1 MFHSQDNIS
10 FIEEKKPCL
19 IIVTYNKIPN
29 FEVIYKSIEKNN
41 ISMVIIVDNS
51 FENEIATSI
60 ESSILSNFKS
70 FFSVIRNI
78 HNFGIA
84 KGINIGLKKAIEMN
98 YNYAFLLDDD
108 AIVHENFFE
117 YEFKMIKFLE
127 KTETKIGGVC
137 PIVCNDLRY
146 LNKKFNFKNE
156 IDLCKRIITSGVLIN
171 TNIVKELG
179 GYDETYFM
187 EYADVDFYTR
197 MEKYGYKFFR
207 INQVLVIQDFGRTLS
222 NKSLSTVLG
231 SLFQFSVSYLMIF
244 LNRANDLTK
253 KMSIY
258 PPERE
263 LQITR
268 ARKRYLKINPYAKN
282 FGDIFYPFYLISIS
296 FLKFFAIKDLDYMR
310 IIYEL

>member
-1 MFHSQDNIS
+1 MIHSQDDKN
-10 FIEEKKPCL
+10 FLKQKKPCL
-19 IIVTYNKIPN
+19 IIVTYNKVPN
-29 FEVIYKSIEKNN
+29 FEIIYKAIEKNS
-41 ISMVIIVDNS
+41 ISMIIIVDNS
-51 FENEIATSI
+51 YKNEIATFI
-60 ESSILSNFKS
+60 ESSILEHFQS
-70 FFSVIRNI
+70 FFLVIRNI
-78 HNFGIA
+78 RNFGIA

-98 YNYAFLLDDD
+98 YDYAFLLDDD
-108 AIVHENFFE
+108 AIVQENFFE

-127 KTETKIGGVC
+127 QNETKIGGVC

-156 IDLCKRIITSGVLIN
+156 MDLCNRVITSGVLLK
-171 TNIVKELG
+171 TNIVRELG
-179 GYDETYFM
+179 GYDESYFM

-197 MEKYGYKFFR
+197 MENYGYKFFR

-222 NKSLSTVLG
+222 NKSLSTGLG

-263 LQITR
+263 LQISR
-268 ARKRYLKINPYAKN
+268 ARKRYLNLNPNAKT
-282 FGDIFYPFYLISIS
+282 FGDIFYPFFFISSS
-296 FLKFFAIKDLDYMR
+296 FLKFLAIKDLDYMR